1 LFKLFVERSLAG
13 HFGILKPGSSE
24 KDNYFKP
31 IKVVYMNEIT
41 KEISE
46 KAIQKALQ
54 GIKIPTPPQ
63 IIVDLQIE
71 MASSDVNINEIE
83 SIIAKDVGISGKLIK
98 VVNSPFFGLR
108 SNITSIQHALNL
120 LGIKNISNIVNSI
133 SLTESISK
141 NQLIDMTH
149 FWDNATDIAMVAT
162 SISRLIGVATP
173 NEAYTLGL
181 FHNAGI
187 AILIEKFSH
196 YPEILK
202 LAYAEKKRRITDIEN
217 DNFHCNHA
225 VVGYYVARS
234 WKLPMYISEA
244 IADHHK
250 THPIFSDEVKC
261 DLRKKN
267 LLAILKLAENICKT
281 YQTLGH
287 ETRDFEFDK
296 LKEDLFF
303 YLGISEYEFEELK
316 EEVLSLGLIN

>member
-1 LFKLFVERSLAG
+1 
-13 HFGILKPGSSE
+13 
-24 KDNYFKP
+24 
-31 IKVVYMNEIT
+31 MNEKT

-46 KAIQKALQ
+46 KAIQKTLQ

-71 MASSDVNINEIE
+71 MANPDVNINEIGA
-83 SIIAKDVGISGKLIK
+83 IIAKDVGISGKVIK

-108 SNITSIQHALNL
+108 SHISSIQHALNL

-141 NQLIDMTH
+141 NQLIDMTQ
-149 FWDNATDIAMVAT
+149 FWDNATDIAMVAAY
-162 SISRLIGVATP
+162 ISRLIGVGSP

-187 AILIEKFSH
+187 ALLIEKFPQ
-196 YPEILK
+196 YLNVLK

-217 DNFHCNHA
+217 DNIDCNHA
-225 VVGYYVARS
+225 VLGYYIAKS
-234 WKLPMYISEA
+234 WKLPVYISEA

-250 THPIFSDEVKC
+250 TLEIFTDEVAS
-261 DLRKKN
+261 DLPKKN
-267 LLAILKLAENICKT
+267 LLAILKLAENTCKT

-287 ETRDFEFDK
+287 ETSDFEFDK
-296 LKEDLFF
+296 LKEDLFI

-316 EEVLSLGLIN
+316 EEVLSLGLII